1 MDEHDDTAERR
12 RRPSGGVL
20 AALVVIVLGTG
31 AGVALALRTQG
42 GPASPA
48 RSAAARP
55 PFPRLP
61 RRAAPSAPPL
71 RSHPHLSEPV
81 AGVTPGSP
89 PSRGPASDL
98 PSSSDPT
105 ARAPSDAEIRNEV
118 RQLEAYYAAQPDL
131 TAQLTH
137 QLLPSA
143 AFVGLTGWHTSIAST
158 FFDYGLPIACG
169 GTLAENRL
177 GVAHRSLPCGTLVT
191 FRLGNRAIR
200 VPVVDRGPYIRG
212 REWDLTGATA
222 IALHFNG
229 LGPIQWTLDAPRS
242 GH

>member
-1 MDEHDDTAERR
+1 MDEFENPKPRS
-12 RRPSGGVL
+12 RPSRGLIV
-20 AALVVIVLGTG
+20 ALVVLVLGGG
-31 AGVALALRTQG
+31 AGVALALRTGDG
-42 GPASPA
+42 GASRGPSAVTRPA
-48 RSAAARP
+48 
-55 PFPRLP
+55 FPRLP
-61 RRAAPSAPPL
+61 RTVASSPPRL
-71 RSHPHLSEPV
+71 RPHPHLSEPV
-81 AGVTPGSP
+81 AGVSSSGSR
-89 PSRGPASDL
+89 SGGASSDL

-131 TAQLTH
+131 TAQLTQ

-191 FRLGNRAIR
+191 FRVGNRAIR

-222 IALHFNG
+222 IALKFNG
-229 LGPIQWTLDAPRS
+229 LGPIQWTLDAPRP
-242 GH
+242 GG